1 MQGRII
7 DIGTA
12 FRPNPDGTE
21 DGIISI
27 KSESNANCF
36 DVLVWKTEPKA
47 SRLEA
52 IEEIIKHL
60 ETIKKD
66 IDSCI
71 HLQQMMKKQN
81 TAEHITNTD

>member
-7 DIGTA
+7 DIGTS

-21 DGIISI
+21 EGIVCI

-47 SRLEA
+47 SRAEV
-52 IEEIIKHL
+52 IDEIIKHL

-71 HLQQMMKKQN
+71 QMQQKQS
-81 TAEHITNTD
+81 TAE

>member
-1 MQGRII
+1 MKGRII

-21 DGIISI
+21 EGIISI
-27 KSESNANCF
+27 KSDSNANCF
-36 DVLVWKTEPKA
+36 DALVWKTEPKS
-47 SRLEA
+47 SRTEV
-52 IEEIIKHL
+52 IDEIVKHL

-71 HLQQMMKKQN
+71 QMQQMMKKN
-81 TAEHITNTD
+81 II

>member
-7 DIGTA
+7 DIGTS
-12 FRPNPDGTE
+12 FQTNPDGTE
-21 DGIISI
+21 EGVICI

-47 SRLEA
+47 SRAEA
-52 IEEIIKHL
+52 IDEIIKHL
-60 ETIKKD
+60 ETIKED

-71 HLQQMMKKQN
+71 QMQQKMKKQN
-81 TAEHITNTD
+81 TEE